1 MTALYRTL
9 AAMIL
14 LLPVPAMAQQP
25 GTPQYNSVF
34 LPAHGVGDTRRVL
47 PDRWGAWARGDDR
60 TLGWTFSGRTREEAG
75 QLAIADCTARGSQ
88 NCRVLEA
95 FANACAAIA
104 AGPDDRRFYISPR
117 SQRVVGGRRLR
128 HVAPTARSFS
138 KDVRCHEGR
147 ALGSGLRRSRGAMGK
162 DMCRLIQAVS

>member
-1 MTALYRTL
+1 MTSSYRILIATT
-9 AAMIL
+9 L
-14 LLPVPAMAQQP
+14 LLPMLALAQEA

-34 LPAHGVGDTRRVL
+34 LPAHGAGDTRRVL

-75 QLAIADCTARGSQ
+75 QLAIADCTARGSR

-104 AGPDDRRFYISPR
+104 AGPDDRRFYISPK
-117 SQRVVGGRRLR
+117 SQRAARREALKACGPDCKI
-128 HVAPTARSFS
+128 VF
-138 KDVRCHEGR
+138 EGC
-147 ALGSGLRRSRGAMGK
+147 AMP
-162 DMCRLIQAVS
+162 